1 MIIVENNRKLGKGLE
16 ALLGTDVNDFIDELE
31 HNYDKNAV
39 MEISLNE
46 ISSNPYQ
53 PRTVFDEEKIAEL
66 AQSIATHGVFQ
77 PIIVKKSSK
86 GYNIVA
92 GERRYRASLSA
103 NLASIPAVVVDLND
117 QQMMEIALIENI
129 QREDLNPIE
138 EANALKTIMEKY
150 QYTQEELG
158 KSLGKSRSHIANML
172 RLLSLNGK
180 VKEMILTGKLSMGH
194 AKVLIGLEDEVVDVV
209 VNEVISKKLNVR
221 DTEKLV
227 NDLKNNVKPTSRI
240 VKEVSEDVLEVENLL
255 REKFNTRIKISP
267 SSISF
272 NYSDDDDL
280 IRIVDIMGIK
290 VN

>member
-1 MIIVENNRKLGKGLE
+1 MESNKKLGRGLE

-31 HNYDKNAV
+31 NNYDQNSV
-39 MEISLNE
+39 LNINLNE

-53 PRTVFDEEKIAEL
+53 PRTVFDEEKIDEL

-77 PIIVKKSSK
+77 PIIVKKGSK

-92 GERRYRASLSA
+92 GERRYRASMAA
-103 NLASIPAVVVDLND
+103 NLESIPAVVVDLND

-129 QREDLNPIE
+129 QRENLNPIE

-180 VKEMILTGKLSMGH
+180 VKELILNSQLSMGH
-194 AKVLIGLEDEVVDVV
+194 AKVLIGLEDDVVDVV
-209 VNEVISKKLNVR
+209 TNEVLSKKLNVR

-227 NDLKNNVKPTSRI
+227 NDLKNNVKPSRP
-240 VKEVSEDVLEVENLL
+240 VREVREDVIEVESLL

-267 SSISF
+267 NSISLS
-272 NYSDDDDL
+272 YSDDDDL
-280 IRIVDIMGIK
+280 VRIVDIMGIK
-290 VN
+290 IN

>member
-53 PRTVFDEEKIAEL
+53 PRTVFDEDKIAEL

-240 VKEVSEDVLEVENLL
+240 VKEMSEDVLEVENLL

-272 NYSDDDDL
+272 NYSDEDDL

>member
-31 HNYDKNAV
+31 HNYDKNEV
-39 MEISLNE
+39 MELSLNE

-53 PRTVFDEEKIAEL
+53 PRTIFDEDKISEL

-92 GERRYRASLSA
+92 GERRYRASLAA

-180 VKEMILTGKLSMGH
+180 VKEMILTGQLSMGH

-227 NDLKNNVKPTSRI
+227 YDLKNNVKPTSRI
-240 VKEVSEDVLEVENLL
+240 VKEVSEDILEVENLL